1 MLKIDIKFVKL
12 KLHVQ
17 KDEKLEMDFIV
28 DRRFMMAHLE
38 SEIYLTENKKTGFIA
53 EISSGNTVAE
63 KATAIQAWK
72 KLGFEPKEGTNYTF
86 ENTMTFRDTIELY
99 MRDLTL
105 ISSKFNPYRQT
116 QEIFRKLFPK
126 KVLLYCDVTTDDK

>member
-116 QEIFRKLFPK
+116 FGE
-126 KVLLYCDVTTDDK
+126 

>member
-28 DRRFMMAHLE
+28 DRRFMMGPE
-38 SEIYLTENKKTGFIA
+38 SEIYLTENTKTGFIV

-72 KLGFEPKEGTNYTF
+72 KLGIEPKEGTNYTF
-86 ENTMTFRDTIELY
+86 ENTMTFRDTIKLY

-105 ISSKFNPYRQT
+105 ISSKFNRYRQT
-116 QEIFRKLFPK
+116 FGE
-126 KVLLYCDVTTDDK
+126 